1 MRVVVDE
8 QVNGARAAFG
18 PLGDVITV
26 PGREIDTE
34 DVSRADALVVR
45 SVTRVD
51 RTLVGGSR
59 LRFVGTT
66 TSGYDHVDVDALAER
81 GIAFAHAPGC
91 NATAVADWV
100 LAVLAALHAGGRH
113 AFGRGTVGVIGAGE
127 VGTRVARRLAALGYG
142 VCICDPPRAEREGD
156 AGFVDLAT
164 ALASDV
170 VSLHVP
176 LTDAGAHPTQGLLDA
191 AALEAL
197 APGAVLLNA
206 ARGGV
211 VDEQALARRLDGG
224 ADLAVALDTWAGE
237 PAIDTELLARVD
249 LGTPH
254 IAGHT
259 VEGRLRGTAI
269 VARAAAEVFGAAL
282 DWDWRAALPPAPE
295 LELRD
300 TLVDTILAAYDP
312 RVHDMHLRRLL
323 SLPAERRPRAAIDT
337 IRRDCG
343 QRREFGF
350 HAPVAAA
357 PAAVTAAGFG
367 VADPADEDL

>member
-1 MRVVVDE
+1 MRIVADE
-8 QVNGARAAFG
+8 YVAGVRAAFDA
-18 PLGDVITV
+18 LGDVVTV

-34 DVSRADALVVR
+34 DVSRAEALIVR

-51 RTLVGGSR
+51 RALVGGSH

-66 TSGYDHVDVDALAER
+66 TSGHDHVDVDALAAR

-91 NATAVADWV
+91 NAAAVADWV
-100 LAVLAALHAGGRH
+100 LAALAALCAGGRH
-113 AFGRGTVGVIGAGE
+113 DLGHGTAGIIGAGE
-127 VGTRVARRLAALGYG
+127 VGARVARRLAALGYS
-142 VCICDPPRAEREGD
+142 VRVCDPPRAEREGG

-176 LTDAGAHPTQGLLDA
+176 LTDAGPHTTRGLVDA
-191 AALEAL
+191 AAVEAL

-211 VDEQALARRLDGG
+211 IDERALARRLDAR

-237 PAIDTELLARVD
+237 PALDADLLARVD

-259 VEGRLRGTAI
+259 QEGRLRGTAI
-269 VARAAAEVFGAAL
+269 VARAAAEVFGVAL
-282 DWDWRAALPPAPE
+282 DWDWRAALPPAPA
-295 LELRD
+295 LEQRD
-300 TLVDTILAAYDP
+300 RLVDTILAAYDP
-312 RVHDMHLRRLL
+312 RVHDQRLRQLL
-323 SLPAERRPRAAIDT
+323 TLPAGARSAAFDR
-337 IRRDCG
+337 IRRACG
-343 QRREFGF
+343 PRREFGF
-350 HAPVAAA
+350 HAVGADA
-357 PAAVTAAGFG
+357 PAAVTAAGLG
-367 VADPADEDL
+367 VADPADGGI

>member
-1 MRVVVDE
+1 MRIVADE
-8 QVNGARAAFG
+8 QVAGARAAFG

-45 SVTRVD
+45 AVTRVD
-51 RTLVGGSR
+51 RTLVGGSH

-66 TSGYDHVDVDALAER
+66 TSGYDHVDIEALAAR

-100 LAVLAALHAGGRH
+100 VAVLAALSAEGRH
-113 AFGRGTVGVIGAGE
+113 DLGHGTVGIIGAGQ
-127 VGTRVARRLAALGYG
+127 VGARVARRLAALGYG
-142 VCICDPPRAEREGD
+142 VRVCDPPRAEQEGG

-176 LTDAGAHPTQGLLDA
+176 LTDSGPHATRGLLDA
-191 AALEAL
+191 AALAAL

-211 VDEQALARRLDGG
+211 VDEDALARRLDQGP
-224 ADLAVALDTWAGE
+224 ALAVALDTWAGE
-237 PAIDTELLARVD
+237 PALDTALLARVD

-254 IAGHT
+254 IAGHSL
-259 VEGRLRGTAI
+259 EGRLRGTAI
-269 VARAAAEVFGAAL
+269 VARAAAGVFATAL
-282 DWDWRAALPPAPE
+282 DWDWRAAPPPAPV
-295 LELRD
+295 LEPRAR
-300 TLVDTILAAYDP
+300 LVDSILAAWDP
-312 RVHDMHLRRLL
+312 RVDDRRLRQL
-323 SLPAERRPRAAIDT
+323 PDLPAATRGAAFDEVRRA
-337 IRRDCG
+337 CG

-350 HAPVAAA
+350 HAVGADA
-357 PAAVTAAGFG
+357 PAAVTAAGLG
-367 VADPADEDL
+367 VADPADGEI

>member
-1 MRVVVDE
+1 MRIVVDE
-8 QVNGARAAFG
+8 DVAGARAAFG
-18 PLGDVITV
+18 PFGDVVTV

-66 TSGYDHVDVDALAER
+66 TSGYDHVDVEALAAR
-81 GIAFAHAPGC
+81 GIAFVNAPGC

-100 LAVLAALHAGGRH
+100 VAVLAALHAAGRH
-113 AFGRGTVGVIGAGE
+113 GFGRGTAGIVGAGE
-127 VGTRVARRLAALGYG
+127 VGARVARRLAALGYD
-142 VCICDPPRAEREGD
+142 VRICDPPRAEREGA

-164 ALASDV
+164 ALACDV

-176 LTDAGAHPTQGLLDA
+176 LTDAGAHATRGLLDA
-191 AALEAL
+191 AALDAL

-211 VDEQALARRLDGG
+211 VEEEALLRRLEGG
-224 ADLAVALDTWAGE
+224 ADLAVALDTWARE
-237 PAIDTELLARVD
+237 PAIDTGLLARVD

-259 VEGRLRGTAI
+259 LEGRLRGTAI
-269 VARAAAEVFGAAL
+269 VARAAAEAFGVAL
-282 DWDWRAALPPAPE
+282 DWDWRTALPPAPE
-295 LELRD
+295 LEPRD
-300 TLVDTILAAYDP
+300 GVVDTILAAYDP
-312 RVHDMHLRRLL
+312 RAHDRQMRRLA
-323 SLPAERRPRAAIDT
+323 SLAPGARAGAFDA
-337 IRRDCG
+337 IRRACG
-343 QRREFGF
+343 RRREFGF
-350 HAPVAAA
+350 HAVGADA
-357 PAAVTAAGFG
+357 PAAVTAAGLG
-367 VADPADEDL
+367 VADPADEGI

>member
-8 QVNGARAAFG
+8 QVAGARAALG
-18 PLGDVITV
+18 PLGDVVTV

-51 RTLVGGSR
+51 PTLVAGSH

-66 TSGYDHVDVDALAER
+66 TSGYDHVDVDALAAR

-127 VGTRVARRLAALGYG
+127 VGARVARRLVALGYD
-142 VCICDPPRAEREGD
+142 VRVCDPPRAEREGD

-164 ALASDV
+164 TLASDV

-176 LTDAGAHPTQGLLDA
+176 LTDAGAHPTRGLLDA
-191 AALEAL
+191 AALNAL

-211 VDEQALARRLDGG
+211 VDEQALARRLDDG
-224 ADLAVALDTWAGE
+224 ADLAVALDTWVGE
-237 PAIDTELLARVD
+237 PAIDPRLLARVD
-249 LGTPH
+249 IGTPH

-259 VEGRLRGTAI
+259 LEGRLRGTAI
-269 VARAAAEVFGAAL
+269 VARAAAEAFGVAL
-282 DWDWRAALPPAPE
+282 DWDWRTALPPAPGIE
-295 LELRD
+295 LHD
-300 TLVDTILAAYDP
+300 SLVDTILAAYDP
-312 RVHDMHLRRLL
+312 RVHHGHLRRLL
-323 SLPAERRPRAAIDT
+323 SVPADRRRTAFDHV
-337 IRRDCG
+337 RRDCG

-350 HAPVAAA
+350 HAPGAAA
-357 PAAVTAAGFG
+357 PGAVTAAGLG
-367 VADPADEDL
+367 VADPADEGI